1 MTGSRL
7 YLNLI
12 AILIVVLFWALLFLL
27 AGCSSIKMERQM
39 GGDYEKITVRAP
51 PKNFTALDFSWHN
64 TRLKAG
70 EAATAEQPWADVVG
84 DYSGLLLNV
93 NSYCRA
99 YPSMCEREQSWVHKS
114 AGGTNTNCSA
124 TMDQNAQLT
133 LWENGVPMAKVN
145 QWCKVR

>member
-1 MTGSRL
+1 MDNRV
-7 YLNLI
+7 YNNLI
-12 AILIVVLFWALLFLL
+12 AVLIVLLILSLMLVL
-27 AGCSSIKMERQM
+27 AGCSSIKMERQD
-39 GGDYEKITVRAP
+39 GANYEKITVRAP
-51 PKNFTALDFSWHN
+51 PKNFTSLDFNWHN

-70 EAATAEQPWADVVG
+70 EAATSEAWADVVG

-99 YPSMCEREQSWVHKS
+99 YPSMCQTEKSWVHKS

-145 QWCKVR
+145 QWCMTR